1 MIRRILIVVLVG
13 FTLTTWAQ
21 EGNSSPYSFYGLG
34 LSNFR
39 GSIENQAMGGLSIL
53 GDSIHTNFR
62 NPAGYGALKLTN
74 FTIAGDHTETS
85 LSSNDASGS
94 NTSTTI
100 DYLSL
105 SFPVSRKLGVGFGL
119 IPQTSV
125 DYSVIDESETQI
137 NQYTG
142 RGGVNRAFLA
152 AGMELFKGFRVGA
165 EGSYNFGNIRN
176 EIIQADANQQYSV
189 REIDRSDVSGFTYNL
204 GLQYERVLK
213 RDYLIYTSAT
223 FRPET
228 SLTLENKRSLQSVIY
243 SRADHAVPP
252 GGVRN
257 SQDFRLADTEIL
269 IPNAYSVGLGAGQ
282 RNKWFA
288 GGQVEYEE
296 SSKSSNRAF
305 AFNDASYEDSFKYR
319 LGGYFIP
326 DYNSITSYFS
336 RVTYRLGAR
345 YEETGLLIQ
354 NEGINEFG
362 ISFGLGLPLGRG
374 FSNANFTF
382 EYGQRGTTNAGLV
395 KEDFFKVGLSLSL
408 NPLRPWFVPNKYN

>member
-1 MIRRILIVVLVG
+1 MIRRILIVVLVSMSAIS
-13 FTLTTWAQ
+13 WAQ

-34 LSNFR
+34 LTNFK
-39 GSIENQAMGGLSIL
+39 GSIENQAMGGISIL

-62 NPAGYGALKLTN
+62 NPAGYGALRLTN
-74 FTIAGDHTETS
+74 FALAVNHTETS
-85 LSSNDASGS
+85 LTSDEGTGSTTSS
-94 NTSTTI
+94 TI

-125 DYSVIDESETQI
+125 DYANLETTDDQV

-142 RGGVNRAFLA
+142 RGGVNRVFLG
-152 AGMELFKGFRVGA
+152 AGIELFKGFRIGGDA
-165 EGSYNFGNIRN
+165 SYNFGNIRN
-176 EIIQADANQQYSV
+176 EIIQADSNQQYAV

-204 GLQYERVLK
+204 GLQYEQNLGK
-213 RDYLIYTSAT
+213 GYQLHTSAT
-223 FRPET
+223 FQPET
-228 SLTLENKRSLQSVIY
+228 SLTLENSRSLQSVLY
-243 SRADHAVPP
+243 STSDNSVA
-252 GGVRN
+252 GVVDSEDYN
-257 SQDFRLADTEIL
+257 LADSEMM
-269 IPNAYSVGLGAGQ
+269 IPNTYSFGLGTGK
-282 RNKWFA
+282 RNVWFA
-288 GGQVEYEE
+288 GGQVEFSET
-296 SSKSSNRAF
+296 SKSTNRSFVVNNATYQ
-305 AFNDASYEDSFKYR
+305 DSYKYR

-326 DYNSITSYFS
+326 DYNSITSYFG

-345 YEETGLLIQ
+345 YEESGLYIQ
-354 NEGINEFG
+354 NESIDEFG

-374 FSNANFTF
+374 FSNANLTF